1 MIVSFLRN
9 TFISI
14 FPISQHVSDSLS
26 GPINVINFILKI
38 LGQKLLHYLIE
49 VLSRS
54 EEISVID
61 YDKYP
66 SLTLLITNCNQES

>member
-14 FPISQHVSDSLS
+14 FPISLQVSDSLS

-54 EEISVID
+54 EGIAVID
-61 YDKYP
+61 YDIYP